1 VLEALGIERPPRST
15 ERHPLLEL
23 LPATADELARA
34 TGLAPSELAATLA
47 ELELSG
53 LAAEGDGTYR
63 ALA

>member
-1 VLEALGIERPPRST
+1 VLEVFGIEPSARVKPA
-15 ERHPLLEL
+15 HPLLEL

-34 TGLAPSELAATLA
+34 TALTPAQVAAALA

-63 ALA
+63 SLA

>member
-1 VLEALGIERPPRST
+1 VFEVLGIEAETRPRPS
-15 ERHPLLEL
+15 HPLLEL
-23 LPATADELARA
+23 LPATADELVRA
-34 TGLAPSELAATLA
+34 TRLAPAEIAVALA